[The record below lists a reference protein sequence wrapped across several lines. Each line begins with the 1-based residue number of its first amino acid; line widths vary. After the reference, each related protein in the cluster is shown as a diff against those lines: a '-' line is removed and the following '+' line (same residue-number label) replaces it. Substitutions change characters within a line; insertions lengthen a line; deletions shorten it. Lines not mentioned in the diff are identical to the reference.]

1 MPTIREIKHRIS
13 AVKSTRKITRA
24 MQLVAAAK
32 LRRAQENILK
42 LRPYALRFEQ
52 VMAQVAAWTSSD
64 IHPLLAPPHRSGSP
78 SPARAH
84 DGAPPHEH
92 PMGTPAENGRNRRF
106 LLILV
111 TGDSGLSGGFNANLI
126 RAARSYIAEHEG
138 CERLDLYC
146 VGRKGRDFFVKTKHT
161 PVGQKVNFFNRLK
174 FADAAQ
180 IVSDITRLFFGGGYD
195 RVDILY
201 NEFGSA
207 IRQVLT
213 VKQFLPFVPV
223 KLAGPRLSEEKTTL
237 TLTESRP
244 AAVYIYEPDERTVL
258 GALIP
263 RNLEVQMWR
272 VMLESYAAEMG
283 AKMTAM
289 DAATE
294 NADEF
299 LTALS
304 VSYNRARQAQITKE
318 LTEIVGGAESLGG

>member
-1 MPTIREIKHRIS
+1 MATIREIRRRIT

-52 VMAQVAAWTSSD
+52 VMAQVAVWTSSD
-64 IHPLLAPPHRSGSP
+64 IHPLLAPPHRSGFPSSP
-78 SPARAH
+78 QA
-84 DGAPPHEH
+84 HEH
-92 PMGTPAENGRNRRF
+92 PTGTPAENVRNRRF

-111 TGDSGLSGGFNANLI
+111 TGDQGLSGGFNANVI

-146 VGRKGRDFFVKTKHT
+146 VGRKGRDFFMKTKHT

-207 IRQVLT
+207 IHQVLT

-223 KLAGPRLSEEKTTL
+223 KPAGPGPSREHTTG
-237 TLTESRP
+237 TMTESRP
-244 AAVYIYEPDERTVL
+244 AAVYLYEPDERTVL

-294 NADEF
+294 NADKF
-299 LTALS
+299 LATLS